1 MEAEKS
7 HRRLETIKCQQ
18 QLSVGLS
25 EAFSSLEGK
34 GEIRWC
40 HLTWFAISKAGKK
53 ETKGI
58 KKMDLAILAKLK
70 SKFYPTTSKKKY
82 LLHKSIFCPDC
93 WQTQI

>member
-7 HRRLETIKCQQ
+7 HRRLETIKYQQ

-34 GEIRWC
+34 GESRWW
-40 HLTWFAISKAGKK
+40 HLTWFAISKAAKK

-58 KKMDLAILAKLK
+58 KKMDFAILAKLK
-70 SKFYPTTSKKKY
+70 SKFSLTMSKKKY
-82 LLHKSIFCPDC
+82 LLHKSIFCPYC

>member
-1 MEAEKS
+1 M
-7 HRRLETIKCQQ
+7 
-18 QLSVGLS
+18 GLS

-34 GEIRWC
+34 GESRWW

-58 KKMDLAILAKLK
+58 KKMDFAILAKLK
-70 SKFYPTTSKKKY
+70 SKFSPTMSKKEY

-93 WQTQI
+93 WQTQIWYRFV